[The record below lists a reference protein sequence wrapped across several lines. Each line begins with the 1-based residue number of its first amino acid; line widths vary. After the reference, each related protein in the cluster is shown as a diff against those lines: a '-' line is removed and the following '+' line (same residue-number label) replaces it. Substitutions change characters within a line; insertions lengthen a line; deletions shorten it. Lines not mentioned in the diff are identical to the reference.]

1 MGYNEGKVPTQHLQ
15 DVKVMPLLS
24 KSTLKDTTSNERV
37 CTEMN
42 ENNHDSSDEYNETKY
57 VTPNLEHVDS
67 NDNSLNVQAVDVT
80 AVSEVQYQITDLS
93 MDLKKNAKC
102 NKSAN
107 LLFLVQEEKVKNT
120 ELRGLLEEQKQ
131 KTALLGTELK
141 EKEILLVKEKETA
154 AETLILLHREKEKS
168 AKLSIQLKEKEK
180 LLETKKDLFD
190 VIKNQING
198 LQL

>member
-15 DVKVMPLLS
+15 DVKVIPLLS

-42 ENNHDSSDEYNETKY
+42 ENNYDSSDEYNETKY

-107 LLFLVQEEKVKNT
+107 LLLLIQEEKVKNT
-120 ELRGLLEEQKQ
+120 ELRGLLEEQQQ
-131 KTALLGTELK
+131 KTALLGTTLK
-141 EKEILLVKEKETA
+141 EKEILLAKEKETA

-180 LLETKKDLFD
+180 IIETKKDLFD

-198 LQL
+198 IQL